1 MNIKKVLVMKKQVRL
16 ILVAVI
22 IGASVLSCT
31 KNTVGNNTTLKQSI
45 NQSAL
50 SLNTAMNTISSS
62 KAYSILTV
70 TDATLK
76 SATITDAT
84 YKVYITLDS
93 VKGVYNY
100 KPVNKPDR
108 WGWSLIKYFTK
119 TAANS
124 KMIVNMPLS
133 KVTHPRSMRMMVPAD
148 STLANN
154 FSIAVSDYH
163 NDYNNYW
170 DYDYLLT
177 SQISVD
183 NVVTGD
189 LNITSVVNPKTG
201 IQYASQYSFTG
212 GYTAQYKYNSG
223 DTTISSFTILNGTN
237 VLYQEKLQTVR
248 NDTVRFG
255 REHQYT
261 LTIGN
266 VQIVR
271 KSGTTGVAVYLNNVL
286 QANAIVKIA
295 DKDSTNQE
303 DHEVS
308 VLKKRDIQ
316 ITFDDGTTT
325 TVSALIGNSVTNI
338 KTLFDSLHSV
348 YFAAGIV
355 DWIAYDIYYHRN

>member
-1 MNIKKVLVMKKQVRL
+1 MKKQFRL
-16 ILVAVI
+16 IVVTVI
-22 IGASVLSCT
+22 LGASVLSCT
-31 KNTVGNNTTLKQSI
+31 KNTVVDNSSLKQSI

-70 TDATLK
+70 SDATLK
-76 SATITDAT
+76 SATITDAS

-100 KPVNKPDR
+100 KPVNKTDR
-108 WGWSLIKYFTK
+108 WGWSLIKFFTK
-119 TAANS
+119 TADNS
-124 KMIVNMPLS
+124 KMIVKMPLS
-133 KVTHPRSMRMMVPAD
+133 KVTHPRALRQFIPAD

-163 NDYNNYW
+163 NNYNSYW

-177 SQISVD
+177 SEISVD

-189 LNITSVVNPKTG
+189 LNIKSVVSPTNG
-201 IQYASQYSFTG
+201 IQYSSEYSFTG

-223 DTTISSFTILNGTN
+223 DTTLSSFTILNGTT
-237 VLYQEKLQTVR
+237 VLYQEKLQTVK
-248 NDTVRFG
+248 NDTARFG

-271 KSGTTGVAVYLNNVL
+271 KSGTSAVTVYLNDVL
-286 QANAIVKIA
+286 QANAVVKIV
-295 DKDSTNQE
+295 DKDSSRDQ

-308 VLKKRDIQ
+308 ILKKRDIQ
-316 ITFDDGTTT
+316 IKFDDGTTT
-325 TVSALIGNSVTNI
+325 TVSALVGNSVTNI
-338 KTLFDSLHSV
+338 KTLFNSLHSV